1 MIAYLL
7 IVTSHNISSEN
18 ALSIKAVKNYIQK
31 ISLDSL
37 EKKFFIS
44 KFENCGKPKVSNIF
58 GMEV

>member
-31 ISLDSL
+31 ISL
-37 EKKFFIS
+37 
-44 KFENCGKPKVSNIF
+44 GRV
-58 GMEV
+58 